1 MCACRKE
8 NAGKKD
14 TECQGKPLA
23 IFIVRIML
31 QEWARRGR
39 RPRRRRRRCCAKA
52 TRANVSAYK
61 NSHFNICQLAALA
74 ADLPHAAPRIPRH
87 APPAHSSGARLN
99 SAAREFWERDGLGQD
114 ETGRAC
120 LPAILSVPN
129 SWRWRWRCL
138 RCRRHRVLTFASE
151 PPFNCN

>member
-31 QEWARRGR
+31 HEWGRRR

-61 NSHFNICQLAALA
+61 NSHFNICQLAALQ
-74 ADLPHAAPRIPRH
+74 LICHTPH
-87 APPAHSSGARLN
+87 PAQPALSSGARLN
-99 SAAREFWERDGLGQD
+99 SAAREFWERDGSGQD

-129 SWRWRWRCL
+129 SWRWRCL

>member
-31 QEWARRGR
+31 HEWGRR

-74 ADLPHAAPRIPRH
+74 ADLPHAAPRTART
-87 APPAHSSGARLN
+87 ARTLFRSALELCSSRVLGAR
-99 SAAREFWERDGLGQD
+99 RVGTGRDGPGLF
-114 ETGRAC
+114 AC
-120 LPAILSVPN
+120 HFICAQQLALALFAVPATS
-129 SWRWRWRCL
+129 
-138 RCRRHRVLTFASE
+138 RVDF
-151 PPFNCN
+151 CV

>member
-31 QEWARRGR
+31 HEWGR
-39 RPRRRRRRCCAKA
+39 RRRPRRRRRRRRCCAKA

-74 ADLPHAAPRIPRH
+74 ADLPHAAPRTARTLFRS
-87 APPAHSSGARLN
+87 ALELCSSRVLGAR
-99 SAAREFWERDGLGQD
+99 RVGQD

-129 SWRWRWRCL
+129 SWRWRCL